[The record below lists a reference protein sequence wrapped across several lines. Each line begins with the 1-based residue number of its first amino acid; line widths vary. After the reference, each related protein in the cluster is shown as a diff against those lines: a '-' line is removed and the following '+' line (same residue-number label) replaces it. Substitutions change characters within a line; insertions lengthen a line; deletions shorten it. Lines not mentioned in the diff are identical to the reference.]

1 MGRPVATDNAAMQ
14 TEPPTAEPPKR
25 KRRWVQF
32 SLRTLMIGVTLVAV
46 MCAYVGWQAAV
57 VRGRLKILADFR
69 DPPHIIK
76 WHTVYLGD
84 KSQAPGLLR
93 CWLGDKEV
101 GSLFFAKRDD
111 ADRHHELFPEARIE
125 VVDSG

>member
-1 MGRPVATDNAAMQ
+1 MTGMKLPRF
-14 TEPPTAEPPKR
+14 
-25 KRRWVQF
+25 QF
-32 SLRTLMIGVTLVAV
+32 RLRTLMIGVTLLAV
-46 MCAYVGWQAAV
+46 PCAYVGWQAAI
-57 VRGRLKILADFR
+57 VRVRLGILANFQ

-76 WHTVYLGD
+76 WHTIHLGD

-93 CWLGDKEV
+93 RWLGDKEV

-111 ADRHHELFPEARIE
+111 AERHHDLFPEARIE